1 MLESEQ
7 GQRCLFTCSR
17 SCYVF
22 CDGNHSSN
30 CPSYPILVSHSTKIS
45 INTIVN
51 DPPIPNYV
59 SGINK
64 ERIENTRIIN
74 EDNNKGEVRDVDDF
88 DSLDINFYDTNKTN
102 MFSPPGKTP
111 KIADIYNTSLRQ
123 KGWNYTRDKDIA
135 LCRTFINL
143 SKKAIEVIRKKLK
156 IFWRDVHK
164 SFGELM
170 AKGAKPGNISIK
182 ILPQKLI
189 MNWFKQFI
197 SLLLQFWNSCYHS
210 IKEENCSGV
219 PKNEYK

>member
-1 MLESEQ
+1 M
-7 GQRCLFTCSR
+7 
-17 SCYVF
+17 
-22 CDGNHSSN
+22 SSVTAT
-30 CPSYPILVSHSTKIS
+30 ILPTVPLIPFLSPTPLKFQSTPLSMI
-45 INTIVN
+45 
-51 DPPIPNYV
+51 PPVPNYV

-102 MFSPPGKTP
+102 MFSPPGKTQ

-189 MNWFKQFI
+189 MNRFKQFI

>member
-1 MLESEQ
+1 MELEPRLARHLGLLGAPEGLGFQLPCFLAGKAVLWMTASKEDPPSMLESEQ

-64 ERIENTRIIN
+64 ERIENTSIIN

-88 DSLDINFYDTNKTN
+88 DSLDINFHDTNKTN

-123 KGWNYTRDKDIA
+123 KG
-135 LCRTFINL
+135 
-143 SKKAIEVIRKKLK
+143 
-156 IFWRDVHK
+156 
-164 SFGELM
+164 
-170 AKGAKPGNISIK
+170 
-182 ILPQKLI
+182 
-189 MNWFKQFI
+189 
-197 SLLLQFWNSCYHS
+197 
-210 IKEENCSGV
+210 
-219 PKNEYK
+219 